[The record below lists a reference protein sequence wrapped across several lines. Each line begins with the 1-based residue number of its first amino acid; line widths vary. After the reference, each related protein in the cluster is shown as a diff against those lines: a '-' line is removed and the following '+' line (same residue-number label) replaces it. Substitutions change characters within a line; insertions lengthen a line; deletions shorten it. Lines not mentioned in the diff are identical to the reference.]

1 MKCKYLEVSV
11 RIRDILS
18 IAITDINL
26 RDFRD
31 QSFSPSALFR
41 ASTNV
46 FLSVDVLCFINSINV
61 LSLYVYKYLSEYE

>member
-1 MKCKYLEVSV
+1 MKCKYLEVRV

-46 FLSVDVLCFINSINV
+46 FL
-61 LSLYVYKYLSEYE
+61 

>member
-1 MKCKYLEVSV
+1 MKCKYLEVRV

-31 QSFSPSALFR
+31 QSFSPS
-41 ASTNV
+41 V
-46 FLSVDVLCFINSINV
+46 
-61 LSLYVYKYLSEYE
+61 